1 MSAVVE
7 AIGDAVGGV
16 VEAVGD
22 AVEWVGDTVSN
33 VVEAAMDDPVKAAL
47 QIGVMVA
54 TSGAGAA
61 ALGMSAP
68 LTAMQ
73 AAGAMAGISGVSTL
87 AEGGDIEDAMKSA
100 ATSFAVSQ
108 AVSFGMD
115 AFGAANVPETVSGT
129 TQFFDDGTSIQ
140 FFDDGSRIV
149 TDAAGA
155 INATPATDVTLP
167 TILPEARAPEVVGP
181 ETLPAGVQPSGA
193 ETFPVPPQP
202 TMDMQGLPDITQE
215 ILPEVTEI
223 PQQLLEPSM
232 AELTLAAQTPAFPQA
247 LPDELLAAEDLAIP
261 AAQTISPQAAQV
273 LPEQRPYQTIEDLLY
288 DKGELSEQAYK
299 ELTGAAPIIDR
310 SVAVDRVEMT
320 PLSQGLKDVGLAGL
334 EYAKANPFTTA
345 GIAAAGLALTGALG
359 GEEQA
364 PGAATPTKKT
374 YTYGEAPPISRTGLE
389 ATKSAAEGI
398 YGPQTPVARAPQT
411 FAPPVFESPFKPLL
425 LGQATGAP
433 QGLAALGAGPR
444 LAPMGVPQTF
454 DISNLTPEQIV
465 RLQDQ
470 LARTRGGG

>member
-140 FFDDGSRIV
+140 QRMSRY
-149 TDAAGA
+149 
-155 INATPATDVTLP
+155 
-167 TILPEARAPEVVGP
+167 
-181 ETLPAGVQPSGA
+181 
-193 ETFPVPPQP
+193 PQFCRKRGR
-202 TMDMQGLPDITQE
+202 Q
-215 ILPEVTEI
+215 
-223 PQQLLEPSM
+223 
-232 AELTLAAQTPAFPQA
+232 
-247 LPDELLAAEDLAIP
+247 
-261 AAQTISPQAAQV
+261 
-273 LPEQRPYQTIEDLLY
+273 
-288 DKGELSEQAYK
+288 K
-299 ELTGAAPIIDR
+299 
-310 SVAVDRVEMT
+310 
-320 PLSQGLKDVGLAGL
+320 
-334 EYAKANPFTTA
+334 
-345 GIAAAGLALTGALG
+345 
-359 GEEQA
+359 
-364 PGAATPTKKT
+364 
-374 YTYGEAPPISRTGLE
+374 
-389 ATKSAAEGI
+389 
-398 YGPQTPVARAPQT
+398 
-411 FAPPVFESPFKPLL
+411 L
-425 LGQATGAP
+425 LGQKHSRQVCSRVGQKHSPCHRSRRWTCRGF
-433 QGLAALGAGPR
+433 R
-444 LAPMGVPQTF
+444 
-454 DISNLTPEQIV
+454 IS
-465 RLQDQ
+465 R
-470 LARTRGGG
+470 RRFCRR